1 MPFSSVCSNHALLLL
16 FRFLTGSLTRKER
29 KLTFITM
36 NNSTQ
41 INSSDDTRCSEA
53 VSVLF
58 TTAMAVI
65 TFGGLIGNLL
75 VFVTVKRNRN
85 LRTSTNYYY
94 VNMAVSD
101 FIASLTAWPLYLT
114 DEIIT
119 SKGSLIDSP
128 LATPGCKVAVYV
140 RLVSSIVSI
149 LSLVLI
155 AVERFIATVYPLK
168 ARLLSSKIRIILMF
182 AVWFIAFGYLVPMFY
197 FHKVEDV
204 GEETFCR
211 FTWDDTLALAI
222 YHIVAL
228 IMLTI
233 APLITIVILYSRI
246 MCALRQRPNT
256 ECSAGSSIAEQ
267 KRRKQS
273 QNIMRIFK
281 SIVIAYCICLVP
293 FMVYLILK
301 MTFSELFTK
310 DKCKWILGFSYFVLP
325 SLSTAINPVILF
337 SFSSNFRLTLQAF
350 CSSLCRLEKLR
361 SCCKWKHRSVLSLN
375 NSVELPV
382 LSRHRENSWK
392 EKDSAKNEDLS
403 KTYP

>member
-1 MPFSSVCSNHALLLL
+1 
-16 FRFLTGSLTRKER
+16 
-29 KLTFITM
+29 M

-41 INSSDDTRCSEA
+41 INSSDDPRCSEA
-53 VSVLF
+53 VSVFF
-58 TTAMAVI
+58 TTAMALI

-75 VFVTVKRNRN
+75 VFITVYRNPN
-85 LRTSTNYYY
+85 LRTSTNFYY

-101 FIASLTAWPLYLT
+101 FLASLTAWPQYLT

-119 SKGSLIDSP
+119 SKGSLIQGP
-128 LATPGCKVAVYV
+128 LATPGCKVGVY
-140 RLVSSIVSI
+140 RIVSSIVSI

-155 AVERFIATVYPLK
+155 AVDRFIATVYPLK
-168 ARLLSSKIRIILMF
+168 ATLLSSKIRISLMF
-182 AVWFIAFGYLVPMFY
+182 ATWFIALGHCVPMFY

-211 FTWDDTLALAI
+211 LAWDDTLAIAI
-222 YHIVAL
+222 YHTAGL

-246 MCALRQRPNT
+246 MHAIRQRPNP

-281 SIVIAYCICLVP
+281 SIVIAYCVCLVP
-293 FMVYLILK
+293 FMVYMILK
-301 MTFSELFTK
+301 ITFSELFTK
-310 DKCKWILGFSYFVLP
+310 DKCKWILGFLYFVFP

-350 CSSLCRLEKLR
+350 CSSSCPLGKFR
-361 SCCKWKHRSVLSLN
+361 SRCKWKNGSVSSLN
-375 NSVELPV
+375 KSVELPV
-382 LSRHRENSWK
+382 LSRYRKNAWK
-392 EKDSAKNEDLS
+392 EEGSTENKDSSN
-403 KTYP
+403 TYP

>member
-1 MPFSSVCSNHALLLL
+1 
-16 FRFLTGSLTRKER
+16 
-29 KLTFITM
+29 M
-36 NNSTQ
+36 NYNSTQ
-41 INSSDDTRCSEA
+41 INFSDDALCSEA
-53 VSVLF
+53 VSVFF

-75 VFVTVKRNRN
+75 VFITVYRNPN

-101 FIASLTAWPLYLT
+101 FLASLTAWPLYLT

-119 SKGSLIDSP
+119 SKGSLIQGP
-128 LATPGCKVAVYV
+128 LATPGCKVGQYV
-140 RLVSSIVSI
+140 RVVSSVVSI

-155 AVERFIATVYPLK
+155 AVDRFIATVYPLK
-168 ARLLSSKIRIILMF
+168 ATLLSSKIRISLLF
-182 AVWFIAFGYLVPMFY
+182 AVWLIAMGYCVPMFY
-197 FHKVEDV
+197 FYKVEDV

-211 FTWDDTLALAI
+211 FAWDDTLALVI
-222 YHIVAL
+222 YHTAGL

-246 MCALRQRPNT
+246 MRAIRQRPNP

-281 SIVIAYCICLVP
+281 SIVIAYCVCLIP
-293 FMVYLILK
+293 FMVYMILK
-301 MTFSELFTK
+301 MTFPELFTR
-310 DKCKWILGFSYFVLP
+310 DKCKWILGFSYFVFP
-325 SLSTAINPVILF
+325 SLSTAINAVILF

-350 CSSLCRLEKLR
+350 CSSLCPLEKFRL
-361 SCCKWKHRSVLSLN
+361 CCKWKNGSVSSLN

-382 LSRHRENSWK
+382 LSRYRENAW
-392 EKDSAKNEDLS
+392 EEETVQ
-403 KTYP
+403 KTRT

>member
-1 MPFSSVCSNHALLLL
+1 
-16 FRFLTGSLTRKER
+16 
-29 KLTFITM
+29 M

-41 INSSDDTRCSEA
+41 INSSDDSRCSEA
-53 VSVLF
+53 VSVFF

-75 VFVTVKRNRN
+75 VFITVYKNPN

-101 FIASLTAWPLYLT
+101 FLASLTAWPQYLT

-119 SKGSLIDSP
+119 SKGSLIEGP
-128 LATPGCKVAVYV
+128 LATPGCKVGVY
-140 RLVSSIVSI
+140 RIVSGVVSI

-155 AVERFIATVYPLK
+155 AVDRFIATVYPLK
-168 ARLLSSKIRIILMF
+168 ATLLSSKIRISLMF
-182 AVWFIAFGYLVPMFY
+182 ATWFIALGHCVPMFY
-197 FHKVEDV
+197 FYKVEDV

-211 FTWDDTLALAI
+211 LAWDDTLALAI
-222 YHIVAL
+222 YHTVGL

-246 MCALRQRPNT
+246 MRAIRQRPNP
-256 ECSAGSSIAEQ
+256 ECSAGSSVAEQ

-281 SIVIAYCICLVP
+281 SIVIAYCVCLVP
-293 FMVYLILK
+293 FMVYMILK
-301 MTFSELFTK
+301 MTFPELFTK
-310 DKCKWILGFSYFVLP
+310 DKCKWILGFLYFVFP

-350 CSSLCRLEKLR
+350 CSSSCPLEKFR
-361 SCCKWKHRSVLSLN
+361 SCWKRKNSSVSSLN
-375 NSVELPV
+375 KSVSLPAP
-382 LSRHRENSWK
+382 SRYRENAWR
-392 EKDSAKNEDLS
+392 EEDSTENKDLS
-403 KTYP
+403 KTYPQNWSSV